1 MDSRRERRRNWRG
14 RGGEMA
20 YLVRTLAL
28 RPEFD
33 SPSLW
38 KMSSVFGCICAPL
51 TLVGWEWGK
60 VEPELVGH

>member
-1 MDSRRERRRNWRG
+1 
-14 RGGEMA
+14 MA

-51 TLVGWEWGK
+51 TLVGWEWGR